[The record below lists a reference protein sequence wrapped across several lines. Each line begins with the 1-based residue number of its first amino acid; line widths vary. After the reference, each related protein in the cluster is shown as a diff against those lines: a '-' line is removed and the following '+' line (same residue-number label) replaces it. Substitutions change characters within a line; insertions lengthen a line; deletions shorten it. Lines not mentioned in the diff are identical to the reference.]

1 MKKDDLNI
9 FNSSNDLNIIRNDIY
24 DTAEAIKEDTLMLAF
39 LRNKAEAEKR
49 YVFSDDEAA
58 FVSRIADRFEKL
70 TSSAHN
76 RKHWTG
82 HE

>member
-1 MKKDDLNI
+1 
-9 FNSSNDLNIIRNDIY
+9 
-24 DTAEAIKEDTLMLAF
+24 MLAF

>member
-1 MKKDDLNI
+1 MSKQLEFEFAEESIMKK
-9 FNSSNDLNIIRNDIY
+9 DIY
-24 DTAEAIKEDTLMLAF
+24 DTSEAIKEDTLMLAF
-39 LRNKAEAEKR
+39 LRSKAEEEKR

-58 FVSRIADRFEKL
+58 VVSRIADRFEKL